1 MNFAR
6 FTGVKNTFFKYSVPQ
21 QVSDQIRA
29 KLEFLIFSV
38 KKIVQLKRNPCCLIL
53 TIFFAFSEILDF
65 LRNFCPKLVGSS
77 GILPVIC
84 VYNNR

>member
-29 KLEFLIFSV
+29 KLEFF
-38 KKIVQLKRNPCCLIL
+38 
-53 TIFFAFSEILDF
+53 IFFCQKKSSIWKEI
-65 LRNFCPKLVGSS
+65 RAA
-77 GILPVIC
+77 
-84 VYNNR
+84 

>member
-29 KLEFLIFSV
+29 KLEFLIFFCQKNRPIEEKSV
-38 KKIVQLKRNPCCLIL
+38 LLNFDKFFCL
-53 TIFFAFSEILDF
+53 
-65 LRNFCPKLVGSS
+65 
-77 GILPVIC
+77 
-84 VYNNR
+84 